1 MSKRSDGTGEHDHE
15 RDSSR
20 DPSHNNPSH
29 NPSHNPPHNPWRAF
43 VHVAQIPETGLH
55 REIEADVAVREAMA
69 DLAGLR
75 EISSAHASFDLTPDR
90 RGRVHVAGT
99 VRARVGQ
106 TCVVTLDPIDNEIDE
121 AVDVTFAPAEQIPKL
136 ADLAHEAL
144 ASEAVILD
152 APEPIVDGVIDLGR
166 LATDVLLLAIDP
178 YPRKPGAVFEPEVVT
193 ADPEDHPFATLKA
206 LQLEPKTPNVGKP
219 KGKR

>member
-1 MSKRSDGTGEHDHE
+1 MSKRSEGTDGRDHE
-15 RDSSR
+15 RDSLRGPSR
-20 DPSHNNPSH
+20 DTLHG
-29 NPSHNPPHNPWRAF
+29 PWRAF
-43 VHVAQIPETGLH
+43 VNVAQIPETGLH

-75 EISSAHASFDLTPDR
+75 EISSARASFDLTLDR

-106 TCVVTLDPIDNEIDE
+106 TCVVTLDPVDNEIDE
-121 AVDVTFAPAEQIPKL
+121 TVDVTFAPAEQIPQL
-136 ADLAHEAL
+136 AVLAHDALVGEA
-144 ASEAVILD
+144 EIPD
-152 APEPIVDGVIDLGR
+152 APEPIFGGAIDLGR

-178 YPRKPGAVFEPEVVT
+178 YPRKPGAVFEPEVAT
-193 ADPEDHPFATLKA
+193 ADPEAHPFAALKA
-206 LQLEPKTPNVGKP
+206 LQLEPKTPDLRKP